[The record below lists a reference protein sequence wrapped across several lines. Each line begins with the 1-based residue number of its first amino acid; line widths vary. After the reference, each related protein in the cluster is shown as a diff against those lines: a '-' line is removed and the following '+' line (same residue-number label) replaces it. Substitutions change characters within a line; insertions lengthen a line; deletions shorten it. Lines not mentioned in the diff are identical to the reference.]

1 MTQFEIAL
9 NPYEFRRKFN
19 PRVAMSAYPYAI
31 RCPIFSQI
39 EATFFLPTAA
49 HRRPNQ
55 EEKGSTRG
63 GICAQLSKI
72 CSLKKYSIVF
82 CHGFYLELCQKSH
95 KNLPWR
101 TFVSKV
107 FFPAD
112 VLPRKCQLIFLG
124 RIFVSKVFF
133 FLPTSFREMFDN
145 FLGRTSAGDAYFSCR
160 RPSRKVFTKIW
171 QILRNFMF
179 H

>member
-1 MTQFEIAL
+1 MIT
-9 NPYEFRRKFN
+9 
-19 PRVAMSAYPYAI
+19 YPWAT

-39 EATFFLPTAA
+39 QATFLLC
-49 HRRPNQ
+49 RRRRHDQ

-82 CHGFYLELCQKSH
+82 CHVFYLGRCQKSQ

-133 FLPTSFREMFDN
+133 
-145 FLGRTSAGDAYFSCR
+145 SCR
-160 RPSRKVFTKIW
+160 RPSEICLIIFSEGPRQVMHIFPADVLLGRSLQKFDE
-171 QILRNFMF
+171 F
-179 H
+179 